1 VWAGAGAG
9 PRLEKEMR
17 EGRWAAGLGWAG
29 GEFEFVLFFF
39 SFFSKP
45 FQIFF
50 KPFLNSHLLHLFK
63 FKS

>member
-9 PRLEKEMR
+9 PRLEEEMR

-39 SFFSKP
+39 LFF
-45 FQIFF
+45 Q
-50 KPFLNSHLLHLFK
+50 NLFK
-63 FKS
+63 SFSNPF